1 MDTPVLSS
9 SADPPCK
16 VHCDT
21 ENKENVTVNVEKTV
35 LSSATCDTADVVVSP
50 EKAVRKPKNANA
62 DESPTTTFDR
72 DAPSSGKEPSEKLPG
87 KRPCNEGG
95 VLEAAMAPTKKRA
108 GEFLS
113 LADKKRPAIASSA
126 RPPST
131 ARKGPV
137 RTVTLSSFF
146 SAKTNTSGK
155 EQVYGTKPMTGASAC
170 QLATTASS
178 GDLQREQLSAE
189 TRQEEQIGEG
199 EKSVDSASLV
209 KVPTG
214 TLLVDP
220 DGEMREPSE
229 AAALWRQTLGDCW
242 FDALKEEL
250 RLPYFRDCMQFIRR
264 ERQKYRVYPPPHLV
278 FNAFKQTPLNAVK
291 VVVVGQDPYH
301 QPRQAMGLAFSVP
314 RGIPLP
320 PSLQNIFKEIAR
332 NYPGSKL
339 MDPHTNRISSF
350 VHGDLTA
357 WASQGVFLLNS
368 LLTVRESTPMSHRT
382 AGWDRFTTK
391 VIDVINTRRE
401 GVVFLLWGKPAQK
414 KSAGVSRSRHRVL
427 ESGHPSPLSVRFFQ
441 GCQHFLR
448 CNELL
453 KSMGK
458 EEVSF
463 APSP

>member
-1 MDTPVLSS
+1 
-9 SADPPCK
+9 
-16 VHCDT
+16 
-21 ENKENVTVNVEKTV
+21 
-35 LSSATCDTADVVVSP
+35 
-50 EKAVRKPKNANA
+50 
-62 DESPTTTFDR
+62 
-72 DAPSSGKEPSEKLPG
+72 
-87 KRPCNEGG
+87 
-95 VLEAAMAPTKKRA
+95 MAPTKKRA

-301 QPRQAMGLAFSVP
+301 QPRQAM
-314 RGIPLP
+314 
-320 PSLQNIFKEIAR
+320 
-332 NYPGSKL
+332 L

>member
-1 MDTPVLSS
+1 
-9 SADPPCK
+9 
-16 VHCDT
+16 
-21 ENKENVTVNVEKTV
+21 
-35 LSSATCDTADVVVSP
+35 
-50 EKAVRKPKNANA
+50 
-62 DESPTTTFDR
+62 
-72 DAPSSGKEPSEKLPG
+72 
-87 KRPCNEGG
+87 
-95 VLEAAMAPTKKRA
+95 MAPTKKRA

-301 QPRQAMGLAFSVP
+301 QPRQAM
-314 RGIPLP
+314 
-320 PSLQNIFKEIAR
+320 
-332 NYPGSKL
+332 L

-382 AGWDRFTTK
+382 AASQLRKSQQASVVLVTASWNRD
-391 VIDVINTRRE
+391 IRRPFLCDSSRVQRAVE
-401 GVVFLLWGKPAQK
+401 IYGKGRGLFRTLALTPVFDIRYRD
-414 KSAGVSRSRHRVL
+414 SI
-427 ESGHPSPLSVRFFQ
+427 SPLTAPWGSFIPTGLSGEQLFLVEICQSPWISGAAVQ
-441 GCQHFLR
+441 GHLHFSTYSESLCIR
-448 CNELL
+448 Y
-453 KSMGK
+453 
-458 EEVSF
+458 SF
-463 APSP
+463 IEHGDNSCSGTWAAGIR